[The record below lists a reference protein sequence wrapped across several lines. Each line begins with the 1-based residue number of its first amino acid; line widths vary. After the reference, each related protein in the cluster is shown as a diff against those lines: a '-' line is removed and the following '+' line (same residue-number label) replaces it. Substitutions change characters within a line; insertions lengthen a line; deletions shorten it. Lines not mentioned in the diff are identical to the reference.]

1 MISYNPVGYY
11 PVGTFI
17 HPQNVIIDPYN
28 VPVQAYPGTPNRQ
41 YGTHMTVQEYESLL
55 SDFRQLEA
63 GKCELPDWLYDEN
76 GNFTV
81 SMSDLFTHELFY
93 ACLKDKRG
101 SRFIQDNFPNVG
113 SELRHQMFEA
123 ILQDPAFFDIA
134 TDRFGNFV
142 LQKIIEE
149 VDGDFRKQTIDLVA
163 LRGVEL
169 SFDRF
174 ACRVVQKVLDI
185 FTPTEL
191 APVLKSLQGS
201 IVPMALDQS
210 ANHVL
215 QRIVKLFPNKDLAF
229 LGAEL
234 ALAMDDVICNKFGC
248 RVVQYLLEK
257 LCSSL
262 SAPYVDTDKKDVLRI
277 MLDKIVSRPRYCQDE
292 YANYVVQ
299 YILGHCFLT
308 SYADKIV
315 EKSIRRNFIQFSTD
329 KFASHVIE
337 KALEV
342 IDPATLDDIVHDLFM
357 KHCGRNGRLAI
368 EKMLFDQFGNYVVQ
382 RLLAIAIE
390 IRHGRRKGTGSWF
403 DPLSKKIIVNASAL
417 LRYSSGKKI
426 IEVLSHELG
435 TTIE

>member
-1 MISYNPVGYY
+1 M
-11 PVGTFI
+11 
-17 HPQNVIIDPYN
+17 
-28 VPVQAYPGTPNRQ
+28 
-41 YGTHMTVQEYESLL
+41 
-55 SDFRQLEA
+55 
-63 GKCELPDWLYDEN
+63 
-76 GNFTV
+76 
-81 SMSDLFTHELFY
+81 
-93 ACLKDKRG
+93 
-101 SRFIQDNFPNVG
+101 
-113 SELRHQMFEA
+113 
-123 ILQDPAFFDIA
+123 
-134 TDRFGNFV
+134 
-142 LQKIIEE
+142 
-149 VDGDFRKQTIDLVA
+149 DGDFRKQTIDLVA

-185 FTPTEL
+185 FTPKEL

-201 IVPMALDQS
+201 IVSMALDQS

-262 SAPYVDTDKKDVLRI
+262 SAPYVDTELVLSYFNTNYISRFSKKDVLRI
-277 MLDKIVSRPRYCQDE
+277 MLDKIISRPRYCQDE

-308 SYADKIV
+308 SYAEKIV

-337 KALEV
+337 KALE
-342 IDPATLDDIVHDLFM
+342 IIEPATLDDIVHDLFM

-382 RLLAIAIE
+382 RLLSIAIE

-403 DPLSKKIIVNASAL
+403 DPLSKKIIVNAGAL

-435 TTIE
+435 TNIE